1 MLADYYEPK
10 MLALTPSF
18 GYRSVHHIGGR
29 MAEKDPEVRKMLLT
43 MATAIAVLATLA
55 PVASAGQAGESVT
68 LRAGKKSMKFGQ
80 SVRIE
85 GRARPPVDNEIVTII
100 DREEGPIAQ
109 TRTDEDGRYS
119 LVLQPRENLSIRAQ
133 TVNAQSAWV
142 PIKVAFIV
150 NVRLTDVNLFG
161 RAKAT
166 GSIKPA
172 QPGKRAVVRLYRNG
186 KPAQKKNVK
195 LRNGRSFKTR
205 FDIRNPGSFKAKLA
219 FGTADLKSGSDA
231 SSKRRTKLPGLSLGS
246 TGGYVH
252 RLEKRLIQLGYVIP
266 SADRSFG
273 VSTRDAMYAFNK
285 VQRRARTGGVTE
297 STWRALASPKR
308 PKPRVKFPRNHIEID
323 QTRQVILWVRKGKVK
338 WILHTSTG
346 AGGATRD
353 GVFRMFREVHGY
365 SPGRLYYP
373 SYFDGLRAIHGWPE
387 VPNYP
392 ASHGCARVPMWA
404 AVWANNHSPIG
415 MQVRVYH

>member
-1 MLADYYEPK
+1 

-18 GYRSVHHIGGR
+18 GYRSVHHTGGR
-29 MAEKDPEVRKMLLT
+29 MAEKDPEVRKLFLAT
-43 MATAIAVLATLA
+43 ATAIAVLATLA

-68 LRAGKKSMKFGQ
+68 LKAGRRAIKFGQ

-85 GRARPPVDNEIVTII
+85 GRATPVVDNELVTII
-100 DREEGPIAQ
+100 DREDGEIAQ
-109 TRTDEDGRYS
+109 TRTDEEGRYS
-119 LVLQPRENLSIRAQ
+119 LLLQPRENLSIRAR
-133 TVNAQSAWV
+133 TLTAQSAFV
-142 PIKVAFIV
+142 SIKVAFVV
-150 NVRLTDVNLFG
+150 NVRLSQVNLFG
-161 RAKAT
+161 RAKAS

-172 QPGKRAVVRLYRNG
+172 QPGKKAVVRLYRNG
-186 KPAQKKNVK
+186 KVAQKKSVK
-195 LRNGRSFKTR
+195 LRDGRWFKTR
-205 FDIRNPGSFKAKLA
+205 FDIRKPGSFKAKLR
-219 FGTADLKSGSDA
+219 FGSADLKSGFDR
-231 SSKRRTKLPGLSLGS
+231 SSRRRTKLPGLSVGS
-246 TGGYVH
+246 SGGYVR
-252 RLEKRLIQLGYVIP
+252 RLEKRLIQLGYIIP
-266 SADRSFG
+266 AADRSFG
-273 VSTRDAMYAFNK
+273 ITTRDAMYAFNK

-297 STWRALASPKR
+297 STWRALASPK
-308 PKPRVKFPRNHIEID
+308 KPRPRVRFPRNHIEID

-353 GVFRMFREVHGY
+353 GVFRMHRKIAGF

-392 ASHGCARVPMWA
+392 ASHGCARIPMWA
-404 AVWANNHSPIG
+404 AVWAHNRAPIG

>member
-1 MLADYYEPK
+1 M
-10 MLALTPSF
+10 
-18 GYRSVHHIGGR
+18 
-29 MAEKDPEVRKMLLT
+29 RKLLLT

-85 GRARPPVDNEIVTII
+85 GRARPPVDNEIVTIV

-109 TRTDEDGRYS
+109 TRTDEEGRYS

-133 TVNAQSAWV
+133 TQNAQSAFV

-150 NVRLTDVNLFG
+150 KIRLNKVNLFG

-172 QPGKRAVVRLYRNG
+172 QPGKKAVVRLLRNG
-186 KPAQKKNVK
+186 KPAQKKKVRLN
-195 LRNGRSFKTR
+195 NGRSFRTR
-205 FDIRNPGSFKAKLA
+205 FDIRNPGSFKAKLE
-219 FGTADLKSGSDA
+219 FGTADLKSGSDV
-231 SSKRRTKLPGLSLGS
+231 SSKRQTKLPGLSVGS
-246 TGGYVH
+246 TGGYVR

-266 SADRSFG
+266 SADWSFG
-273 VSTRDAMYAFNK
+273 VATRDAMYAFNK

-297 STWRALASPKR
+297 STWRVLANPKR

-353 GVFRMFREVHGY
+353 GVFRMFREIHGY

-392 ASHGCARVPMWA
+392 ASHGCARVPMWS

>member
-1 MLADYYEPK
+1 

-68 LRAGKKSMKFGQ
+68 LRAGKQRMKFGQ
-80 SVRIE
+80 WVRIE
-85 GRARPPVDNEIVTII
+85 GRARPAVDNELVSII
-100 DREEGPIAQ
+100 DRENGPIAQ

-119 LVLQPRENLSIRAQ
+119 LMLQPRENLSIRARTQ
-133 TVNAQSAWV
+133 NAQSAFV

-150 NVRLTDVNLFG
+150 KVRLGKVTLFG
-161 RAKAT
+161 RTKAS
-166 GSIKPA
+166 GSIRPA
-172 QPGKRAVVRLYRNG
+172 QPGKRAIVRLYRNG
-186 KPAQKKNVK
+186 KVAQKKKVK
-195 LRNGRSFKTR
+195 LKDGRSFKTR
-205 FDIRNPGSFKAKLA
+205 FDIRNPGAFRAKLG
-219 FGTADLKSGSDA
+219 FGTADLQSGSDVSA
-231 SSKRRTKLPGLSLGS
+231 KRRTKLPGLSFGS
-246 TGGYVH
+246 TGGYVR

-285 VQRRARTGGVTE
+285 VQRRARTGVVTE
-297 STWRALASPKR
+297 STWRVLANPKR
-308 PKPRVKFPRNHIEID
+308 PKPRVKSPRNHIEID

-353 GVFRMFREVHGY
+353 GVYRMFREVHGF

-392 ASHGCARVPMWA
+392 ASHGCARIPMWA
-404 AVWANNHSPIG
+404 AVWANNRSPIG

>member
-1 MLADYYEPK
+1 

-18 GYRSVHHIGGR
+18 RYRSVHHTGGR
-29 MAEKDPEVRKMLLT
+29 MAEKDPEVRKLLL
-43 MATAIAVLATLA
+43 ATATASAVLATLA

-68 LRAGKKSMKFGQ
+68 LKAGRTRIKFGQ

-85 GRARPPVDNEIVTII
+85 GRATPVVDNELVTII
-100 DREEGPIAQ
+100 DREDGEIAQ
-109 TRTDEDGRYS
+109 TRTDEEGRYS
-119 LVLQPRENLSIRAQ
+119 LLLQPRENLSIRAR
-133 TVNAQSAWV
+133 TLTAQSAFV

-150 NVRLTDVNLFG
+150 NVRLSEVNLFG
-161 RAKAT
+161 RAKAS

-172 QPGKRAVVRLYRNG
+172 QPGKKAVVRLYRNG
-186 KPAQKKNVK
+186 KVAQKKNVK
-195 LRNGRSFKTR
+195 LREGRWFKTR
-205 FDIRNPGSFKAKLA
+205 FDIRKPGSFKAKLR
-219 FGTADLKSGSDA
+219 FGSADLKTGYDT
-231 SSKRRTKLPGLSLGS
+231 SSRRRTKLPGLSVGS
-246 TGGYVH
+246 SGGYVR
-252 RLEKRLIQLGYVIP
+252 RLEKRLIQLGYIIP
-266 SADRSFG
+266 AADRSFG
-273 VSTRDAMYAFNK
+273 ITTRDAMYAFNK

-297 STWRALASPKR
+297 STWRALASPK
-308 PKPRVKFPRNHIEID
+308 KPRPRVRFPRNHIEID

-353 GVFRMFREVHGY
+353 GVYRVFREIHGY

-387 VPNYP
+387 VPTYP
-392 ASHGCARVPMWA
+392 ASHGCARIPMWA